1 MFFKRKNKIGT
12 KEDAPFIL
20 EAISS
25 NVAMIEFTP
34 DGIIKGA
41 NDLFLKSVDG
51 NLSDIIDKHHSN
63 LCFPELA
70 ESPQY
75 KEFWADLA
83 KGVPKRGTFRRRNLR
98 GRTIWLEATYFPVV
112 KSRKVIKVIK
122 IASNVT
128 KEKEISINKENIL
141 EALNRALA
149 RIEFK
154 PDGTIFYANDNFL
167 KAVKYEMDEIKGQHH
182 RIFCFD
188 EFYKENPDFWD
199 RLREGESISG
209 QFKRKD
215 KYGNVLWLD
224 ATYIPVFDT
233 DRNVTEVIKFATDST
248 AAVDKSAH
256 VTKAVDIAF
265 EASHKTMESVNNGL
279 NKLSEVVNISSETS
293 ERIQQANQEIDS
305 LNQNGKNIEYILET
319 IKTIAGQT
327 NLLALNAA
335 IEAARAGEHGRGFAV
350 VADEVRTLAT
360 QTSESTSEIENVVTQ
375 NKTLSVSV
383 LDSIRTINDIA
394 TEGSTKVSDTLS
406 LMQQI
411 SDSASTVAETINELN
426 KL

>member
-1 MFFKRKNKIGT
+1 MIFKRKNKIGT
-12 KEDAPFIL
+12 KDNAPLIL
-20 EAISS
+20 EAISN

-34 DGIIKGA
+34 DGIITGA
-41 NDLFLKSVDG
+41 NDLFLEAVDA
-51 NLSDIIDKHHSN
+51 NLSDIVDKHHSN

-75 KEFWADLA
+75 KEFWTDLA
-83 KGVPKRGTFRRRNLR
+83 KGIPKHGTFRRRNLQ

-112 KSRKVIKVIK
+112 KNRKVIQIIK

-128 KEKEISINKENIL
+128 EEKEISVNKENIL
-141 EALNRALA
+141 EALNKTLA

-154 PDGTIFYANDNFL
+154 TDGTIFYANENFL
-167 KAVKYEMDEIKGQHH
+167 KVVKYDLDEIKGKHH
-182 RIFCFD
+182 SIFCFD
-188 EFYKENPDFWD
+188 EFYKEQPNFWEE
-199 RLREGESISG
+199 LNAGQFMAG

-215 KYGNVLWLD
+215 KYGDIVWLD
-224 ATYIPVFDT
+224 ATYNPVFDS
-233 DRNVTEVIKFATDST
+233 DGNVTEVIKFAMDST
-248 AAVDKSAH
+248 AAVEKAAQVS
-256 VTKAVDIAF
+256 KAVDIAF
-265 EASHKTMESVNNGL
+265 QASHKTMESVNNGL

-305 LNQNGKNIEYILET
+305 LNQNGKNIESILET

-360 QTSESTSEIENVVTQ
+360 QTSESTSEIETVVTQ

-394 TEGSTKVSDTLS
+394 TEGATKVSDTLD
-406 LMQQI
+406 LIQEI
-411 SDSASTVAETINELN
+411 SESASTVTETVNELN